1 MITNDIYNTIFN
13 EIPMIIFI
21 VDSDVKIQFLNSEA
35 KKVVDQ
41 KTEIFD
47 KRGGDVLKCV
57 YSTKHEKGC
66 GHAEECK
73 SCLIR
78 NSVYQAVE
86 GQKTFRQ
93 QTALKLRSDEKEV
106 LFHALIT
113 TAPFVFNDKDFFIL
127 MIENV
132 NDIMT
137 LKEMIPICCNCK
149 KVRDDD
155 DYWMAVEQ
163 YVNSFISV
171 DFSYSICPE
180 CVKKLYPSSNKQ
192 DDTDS

>member
-1 MITNDIYNTIFN
+1 MATNDIYSTIFD
-13 EIPMIIFI
+13 EIPIITFI
-21 VDSDVKIQFLNSEA
+21 VDSDVRVQFLNAEA
-35 KKVVDQ
+35 KKVVDL
-41 KTEIFD
+41 KTEIYNR
-47 KRGGDVLKCV
+47 RGGEVLSCV
-57 YSTKHEKGC
+57 YSTKNEKGC

-78 NSVYQAVE
+78 NSVGQAAE
-86 GQKTFRQ
+86 GKKTFRQ
-93 QTALKLRSDEKEV
+93 QTALRLKSVEKEV

-113 TAPFVFNDKDFFIL
+113 TAPFVYNDKDLFIV
-127 MIENV
+127 MVENV

-149 KVRDDD
+149 KVREDD

-163 YVNSFISV
+163 YVNSFIAV

-180 CVKKLYPSSNKQ
+180 CVEKLYPKSKKS
-192 DDTDS
+192 T